1 MKFLEQLSQKH
12 AFICLQEHWLWTFEK
27 DYIDKHIPGMMNHSR
42 CHDVND
48 PISNFQIPRGR
59 GGVAILWPSSLDSH
73 VKKQEDGN
81 ERIIAIE
88 IQIKLSLLTG
98 FKNKASPKVRQLIQ
112 ASKQKHREWDNAR
125 RPRNNHIL
133 FVEKKSTKRALPRQQ
148 RKDAAIEREQFLQR
162 LEKDPNDKAFFQLIK
177 RNQSSVQSNA
187 PEILIDGVKT
197 AKTPSSQRETFAD
210 YFKNLATPQEN
221 LNFKDELLT
230 SSTNRC
236 NLIKEVSK
244 NITKKKILVT
254 QQEILNAIQK
264 LKNGKSPDEYG
275 ITAEHIKYPGNEIT
289 HIYQNIFNQIFEG
302 GKVASSFKTGVIT
315 PVPKKGKDLTQA
327 TNYRGITVTSAHE
340 KKYEYVLI
348 EKAGLKNIN
357 QSNLQFG
364 FTEGLSPTMA
374 ALILS
379 EVYSEIN
386 GKDLL
391 FITTLDSQKAFNVV
405 NHQILLDKLY
415 YLGVDIEY
423 WDVIEDM
430 YNGVTSTVK
439 WQGDTSLSD
448 HRFLIHPVKSNTIVK
463 SVNKRTSERIQ
474 QTTENFTLGDKIM
487 EFKSETTHLGLKRT
501 TSEETKINI
510 TDRIS
515 LARRTLYSLIKT
527 GVHGTNGLNP
537 RTSCKIYQGY
547 VIPCL
552 LYGLE
557 TLNLQNK
564 DTVALCSF
572 HLSTLKHI
580 QSLPKNSYISSLL
593 ASGST
598 ANIC

>member
-1 MKFLEQLSQKH
+1 
-12 AFICLQEHWLWTFEK
+12 
-27 DYIDKHIPGMMNHSR
+27 
-42 CHDVND
+42 
-48 PISNFQIPRGR
+48 
-59 GGVAILWPSSLDSH
+59 
-73 VKKQEDGN
+73 
-81 ERIIAIE
+81 
-88 IQIKLSLLTG
+88 
-98 FKNKASPKVRQLIQ
+98 
-112 ASKQKHREWDNAR
+112 
-125 RPRNNHIL
+125 
-133 FVEKKSTKRALPRQQ
+133 
-148 RKDAAIEREQFLQR
+148 
-162 LEKDPNDKAFFQLIK
+162 
-177 RNQSSVQSNA
+177 
-187 PEILIDGVKT
+187 
-197 AKTPSSQRETFAD
+197 
-210 YFKNLATPQEN
+210 
-221 LNFKDELLT
+221 DELL
-230 SSTNRC
+230 SNSTNRC

-244 NITKKKILVT
+244 NSTKRKILVT

-275 ITAEHIKYPGNEIT
+275 ITAEHIKYAGNEIT
-289 HIYQNIFNQIFEG
+289 HIYQNIFNQIFKE
-302 GKVASSFKTGVIT
+302 GKVATSFKTGIIT

-327 TNYRGITVTSAHE
+327 TNYRGITVTSAHG
-340 KKYEYVLI
+340 KVYEYVLI

-364 FTEGLSPTMA
+364 FTERLSPTMA

-391 FITTLDSQKAFNVV
+391 FITTLDSQKAFDVV

-439 WQGDTSLSD
+439 WQGDTSLSFSIDQGVRQGGILSSHLYKQYINELLSELDTHNMGISIGNTYAGCPSCADDIVLLSNDQNEMQEMLNTVYDYSSD

-474 QTTENFTLGDKIM
+474 QSTENFTLGDNIM

-510 TDRIS
+510 NGRIS

-527 GVHGTNGLNP
+527 GVHGTNGLNS
-537 RTSCKIYQGY
+537 RTSCKIYQVY
-547 VIPCL
+547 VIPRL

-580 QSLPKNSYISSLL
+580 QSLPNR
-593 ASGST
+593 T
-598 ANIC
+598 ATSAV